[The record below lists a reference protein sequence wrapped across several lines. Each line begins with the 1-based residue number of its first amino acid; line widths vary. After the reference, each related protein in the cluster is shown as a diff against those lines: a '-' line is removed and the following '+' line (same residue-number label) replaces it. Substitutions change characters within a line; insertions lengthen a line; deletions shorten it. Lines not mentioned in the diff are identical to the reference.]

1 MRNSLFSVEVLVVSA
16 ISESFQRESLSLRN
30 NSLVADRAA
39 MGMERPTLKDRSD
52 PVGKTSDLL
61 RLERCCIAEAAEAA
75 EATE

>member
-1 MRNSLFSVEVLVVSA
+1 MRLVNVTL
-16 ISESFQRESLSLRN
+16 QDSLR